1 MGILAVREGY
11 QQVLQIFQSA
21 SACDKAKLL
30 SYTKKTIIKALHYRV
45 DFIIDHHIYC
55 LASFSPYASST
66 QTENVEPIFFYS
78 ACDTR
83 KWGSPVGN
91 KPSLCQLDQ

>member
-66 QTENVEPIFFYS
+66 QTENVEPIFF
-78 ACDTR
+78 
-83 KWGSPVGN
+83 
-91 KPSLCQLDQ
+91 